1 VSDYTYWQG
10 QMESFA
16 SHHRALAY
24 SRRYNFP
31 NQNPARAGYSA
42 KVDADDLASFV
53 TTNGLDKVVV
63 VSHS

>member
-1 VSDYTYWQG
+1 
-10 QMESFA
+10 MESLA